1 MARLAG
7 VTQPFGKCHFDQH
20 SKHLNY
26 GNWCDHR
33 AARNSRQQQTA
44 MALRENGATRRC
56 RHQHLF
62 LFVGAGDWQERGSKR
77 RVGTVMLETQWL
89 REDIAGIA

>member
-1 MARLAG
+1 
-7 VTQPFGKCHFDQH
+7 
-20 SKHLNY
+20 
-26 GNWCDHR
+26 
-33 AARNSRQQQTA
+33 